1 MKIALW
7 PVIIDKKKM
16 IYMSILIRDK
26 LFFEAMLNSIKSI
39 GKFQLEIRALETR
52 QQYITE

>member
-26 LFFEAMLNSIKSI
+26 LFFEAKLNYIKSI